1 MIRNKHVYPLLF
13 LFDGTPLGQ
22 LCGFLALNLLINL
35 GDFISD
41 KVESFYLCND
51 SLNVAANLRWS
62 EYE

>member
-13 LFDGTPLGQ
+13 LLDGTPLDQ
-22 LCGFLALNLLINL
+22 LCGCLALNLLINL

-41 KVESFYLCND
+41 KVESFYLCHD
-51 SLNVAANLRWS
+51 SLNVTANLRWS